1 MLIKENFTLSN
12 SHASLSGPLSFYG
25 VFDGHGGRQAAIY
38 TRDHLFQF
46 LLTELEQGKQPP
58 EALRQ
63 AFLQTDTTFIA
74 ACRGDDKE
82 GGSKDEQMEKEK
94 DSSATAAVSSQPNA
108 APATTAPTNSHVPP
122 PINTSPSASTIHTSS
137 SLDHDT
143 SGTTAVAILI
153 CHTTH
158 MLYVAHVGDSRA
170 ILLSSSS
177 VSPLTNDH
185 KADRPDEVERIRA
198 AGGFVVHKRVMGE
211 LAISRAIGDMD
222 FKRPSS
228 SEPGFNFV
236 VADPEVGERQVKED
250 EDVLLLACDGL
261 YDVMTNEKVAEYVRA
276 GLQETGGSVQRVAES
291 IVSHAIEKLFTRDNV
306 TVIVVHLKKDGGG
319 RGGSGA
325 AAAGPQDGGEAHH
338 APHIHHHHHTHPT
351 QAQQPAVVAGDSQ
364 HHHAPHKHHSTH
376 PNHNHH
382 QQPRAVPP
390 PTVVSSTVEDAAG
403 EEVVQMQ
410 SDS

>member
-1 MLIKENFTLSN
+1 MEDEVLIKENFTLSN
-12 SHASLSGPLSFYG
+12 AHPSLSGPLSFYG

-46 LLTELEQGKQPP
+46 LLTELEQGKLPTD
-58 EALRQ
+58 ALRQ
-63 AFLQTDTTFIA
+63 AFLLTDSTFIA

-82 GGSKDEQMEKEK
+82 GGGSKDEQMEKEK
-94 DSSATAAVSSQPNA
+94 DNSATAAASSQPTA
-108 APATTAPTNSHVPP
+108 AQSTNSHVPP
-122 PINTSPSASTIHTSS
+122 PINTSPSASAIPSSS

-143 SGTTAVAILI
+143 SGTTAVAILV

-170 ILLSSSS
+170 ILLSSHS

-228 SEPGFNFV
+228 NEPGFNFV
-236 VADPEVGERQVKED
+236 VADPEVGERQVKDE
-250 EDVLLLACDGL
+250 EDVLLVACDGL

-306 TVIVVHLKKDGGG
+306 TVIVVHLRKDGGG
-319 RGGSGA
+319 A
-325 AAAGPQDGGEAHH
+325 AAAGGEAHH
-338 APHIHHHHHTHPT
+338 APHMHHGHHHAHQT
-351 QAQQPAVVAGDSQ
+351 QPLQPAVVISGDSQ
-364 HHHAPHKHHSTH
+364 QHHAAHRHHT
-376 PNHNHH
+376 NHHNH
-382 QQPRAVPP
+382 QQPRMVPLT
-390 PTVVSSTVEDAAG
+390 TVVSSTGEDGGTA
-403 EEVVQMQ
+403 EVVHMQ
-410 SDS
+410 ADS

>member
-1 MLIKENFTLSN
+1 MLIKENFTLSKFHP
-12 SHASLSGPLSFYG
+12 SVAGPLSFYG

-38 TRDHLFQF
+38 TRDHMFQF
-46 LLTELEQGKQPP
+46 LVAELEQGKQPP

-63 AFLQTDTTFIA
+63 AFLQTDSTFIA

-82 GGSKDEQMEKEK
+82 GSSKDEQMEKEK
-94 DSSATAAVSSQPNA
+94 DAASATPSQQPSAPSAA
-108 APATTAPTNSHVPP
+108 APTASHVPP
-122 PINTSPSASTIHTSS
+122 PINTSPSASAVTQSS

-143 SGTTAVAILI
+143 SGTTAVAILL
-153 CHTTH
+153 CHATH

-170 ILLSSSS
+170 ILLSAAS

-228 SEPGFNFV
+228 NEPGFNFV
-236 VADPEVGERQVKED
+236 VADPEIGERQLKDD
-250 EDVLLLACDGL
+250 EDVLVLACDGL

-276 GLQETGGSVQRVAES
+276 GLQETGWQVQRVAES
-291 IVSHAIEKLFTRDNV
+291 TVSHAIEKLFTRDNV
-306 TVIVVHLKKDGGG
+306 TVIVVHLRKDG
-319 RGGSGA
+319 SSA
-325 AAAGPQDGGEAHH
+325 APAHDGGEPHH
-338 APHIHHHHHTHPT
+338 AAHIHHHHHHH
-351 QAQQPAVVAGDSQ
+351 G
-364 HHHAPHKHHSTH
+364 HHHAHTTQAPQPAAAVQGGDSHHHSAAHKPHTA
-376 PNHNHH
+376 H
-382 QQPRAVPP
+382 QQQQPQAVHLVPAQIVLGP
-390 PTVVSSTVEDAAG
+390 SSGDPAR
-403 EEVVQMQ
+403 EEVVHMQ

>member
-1 MLIKENFTLSN
+1 MLIKENFTLN
-12 SHASLSGPLSFYG
+12 NTHASLSGPLSFYG

-38 TRDHLFQF
+38 TRDHLFTF
-46 LLTELEQGKQPP
+46 LCAELEQGKQAT
-58 EALRQ
+58 EALRE
-63 AFLQTDTTFIA
+63 AFLQTDKTFIA

-82 GGSKDEQMEKEK
+82 GDSKDEQTEKE
-94 DSSATAAVSSQPNA
+94 S
-108 APATTAPTNSHVPP
+108 PATAPTAASTSAAAPTASHVPP
-122 PINTSPSASTIHTSS
+122 PINTSPSASAIPSSS

-143 SGTTAVAILI
+143 SGTTAVAILV
-153 CHTTH
+153 CHSTH

-170 ILLSSSS
+170 ILLSASG

-236 VADPEVGERQVKED
+236 VADPEVGERAVREE

-261 YDVMTNEKVAEYVRA
+261 YDVMTNEKVAEYVRQA
-276 GLQETGGSVQRVAES
+276 LSESGGSVQRVAES
-291 IVSHAIEKLFTRDNV
+291 IVSHAIEKLYTRDNV
-306 TVIVVHLKKDGGG
+306 TVIVVHLRKDGAGGGG
-319 RGGSGA
+319 RADGA
-325 AAAGPQDGGEAHH
+325 EAHH
-338 APHIHHHHHTHPT
+338 APHIQHGHHHAHGAHGLQPAAVVVVGDSQQHHAAHKHAHHTHH
-351 QAQQPAVVAGDSQ
+351 Q
-364 HHHAPHKHHSTH
+364 
-376 PNHNHH
+376 
-382 QQPRAVPP
+382 QQPRAVPNA
-390 PTVVSSTVEDAAG
+390 TAVSSAAEDGAAAA
-403 EEVVQMQ
+403 EVVQMQ

>member
-1 MLIKENFTLSN
+1 MIKENFTLSN
-12 SHASLSGPLSFYG
+12 AHASLAGPLSFYG

-63 AFLQTDTTFIA
+63 AFLQTDSTFIA

-94 DSSATAAVSSQPNA
+94 DSSATISPPPSASTSSASAA
-108 APATTAPTNSHVPP
+108 APSNPHVPP
-122 PINTSPSASTIHTSS
+122 PINTSPSASTIPSS
-137 SLDHDT
+137 SNLDHDT

-153 CHTTH
+153 CHATH
-158 MLYVAHVGDSRA
+158 TLYVAHVGDSRA
-170 ILLSSSS
+170 ILLSSST

-236 VADPEVGERQVKED
+236 VADPEIGERQLKDE
-250 EDVLLLACDGL
+250 EDVLVVACDGL

-276 GLQETGGSVQRVAES
+276 GLQETGGAVQRVAES

-306 TVIVVHLKKDGGG
+306 TVIVVHLRKDGNGD
-319 RGGSGA
+319 GA
-325 AAAGPQDGGEAHH
+325 ASHDSSEAHH
-338 APHIHHHHHTHPT
+338 APHIHHAHHHAHPT
-351 QAQQPAVVAGDSQ
+351 HAHQPAAAAAGDSQ
-364 HHHAPHKHHSTH
+364 HHHAPHKHHSAH

-382 QQPRAVPP
+382 QPQQQLRAVPVP
-390 PTVVSSTVEDAAG
+390 HPTAVEDSAR